1 MIDRPYVFISHASEN
16 YERALQIVQQIE
28 KRGIS
33 CWITPRNLAGGMA
46 YDDEIALAITNSE
59 AVLVIFSNL
68 CNQSDYVRR
77 EVTFAGEKK
86 KRIIPFRIEKD
97 AMPEKGLGVRL
108 LDLHWIDGC
117 GAGAHAIDEAVRA
130 VRDPGAV
137 PTKRPNNSLG
147 L

>member
-1 MIDRPYVFISHASEN
+1 MSDGPRLFVSHASEN

-28 KRGIS
+28 KQGIH

-46 YDDEIALAITNSE
+46 YDDEIALAISNSE
-59 AVLVIFSNL
+59 AVIVIFSSL

-97 AMPEKGLGVRL
+97 AMPEKRFGVRL
-108 LDLHWIDGC
+108 FDLHWIDGY
-117 GAGAHAIDEAVRA
+117 GAGTHAINEASARHA
-130 VRDPGAV
+130 IRG
-137 PTKRPNNSLG
+137 
-147 L
+147 